1 MADGHPVAIAFPD
14 DGAFKRFHS
23 MFKDV
28 SKLLVCN
35 KVRENDKRVVKLKEG
50 EQSSK
55 CPQYN

>member
-1 MADGHPVAIAFPD
+1 MAGGHPVAIAFPD

-28 SKLLVCN
+28 SKLLVCA

-50 EQSSK
+50 EQSS
-55 CPQYN
+55 QYN